1 MMNLPEA
8 VQSDF
13 VILKP
18 GMMKVIGLELPQER
32 SEQERKDLEHV
43 AVSLMYHGYRAMQ
56 HEEMKDHYDN
66 DHPIQ
71 IMLYREEWKGQVPP
85 ADYVQDM
92 LNAELCVTK

>member
-32 SEQERKDLEHV
+32 TEQESKDLEHV
-43 AVSLMYHGYRAMQ
+43 AVSLLYHGYRAMQ
-56 HEEMKDHYDN
+56 HEDVKGQYEN
-66 DHPIQ
+66 ENPIQ
-71 IMLYREEWKGQVPP
+71 IMLYREEWKGQVPS
-85 ADYVQDM
+85 ADYVHDM